1 MNLYF
6 LQEAQQGGGMQQ
18 IIMIVAMIG
27 IFYFFM
33 IRPQMKRNKEQRNF
47 RDALKAG
54 DKVVTTGGIHGEIDQ
69 INETE
74 VILKVESGA
83 KMRVEKA
90 ALTSSFNPV
99 QK

>member
-54 DKVVTTGGIHGEIDQ
+54 DAVVTTGGIHGEIDQ

-90 ALTSSFNPV
+90 ALNSSFNPV